1 MTATILVTGSGGVG
15 KTTFSAALAV
25 AAARRGVRTLVVA
38 VDPARRLAAALGIDD
53 LGDEPQPHDEEPS
66 LWAAMLDSKASW
78 RAVAMRHADPEVA
91 TRLAD
96 NEFFAAAS
104 EHFPASQS
112 YAAADQAATFV
123 QARAWDLVVIDTPP
137 SGGGIDFFT
146 APAQMADLVGGRL
159 LRWITGGPLPG
170 RRFFY
175 DRAARPMLR
184 VADSILGSGL
194 LERVSEFLVDL
205 RTTYDGVARRGRE
218 IEGVLRE
225 ASILVITTAD
235 PAPVG
240 EAVRFYRQ
248 LPELASV
255 PKAVVF
261 NRSLPRSWA
270 SVAPTRA
277 MPAAVSRLV
286 DQWSAET
293 VRQSDAR
300 EEFSARYGARVATV
314 PWQSKTPTDLDGL
327 EALVDAAEGIPWS
340 ELIPSDAIA
349 GASEKW

>member
-1 MTATILVTGSGGVG
+1 MTRTILVTGAGGVG
-15 KTTFSAALAV
+15 KTTLSAALAV
-25 AAARRGVRTLVVA
+25 DAARRGVRTLVVT
-38 VDPARRLAAALGIDD
+38 VDPARRLASALGIEN
-53 LGDEPQPHDEEPS
+53 LGDEPQPHATEPE

-96 NEFFAAAS
+96 NEFFEAAS

-123 QARAWDLVVIDTPP
+123 QARAWDLVIVDTPP

-170 RRFFY
+170 RRFFF

-184 VADSILGSGL
+184 MADTILGSGL
-194 LERVSEFLVDL
+194 LERVSEFLLDL

-218 IEGVLRE
+218 IEAVLRE
-225 ASILVITTAD
+225 AAILVVTTAD
-235 PAPVG
+235 PAPVA

-255 PKAVVF
+255 PVAVVF
-261 NRSLPRSWA
+261 NRTLPDEWA
-270 SVAPTRA
+270 QIGAPTGL
-277 MPAAVSRLV
+277 PAELGQLV
-286 DQWSAET
+286 AQWSAET
-293 VRQSDAR
+293 LRQADAR
-300 EEFSARYGARVATV
+300 SEFSARYGANVATI
-314 PWQSKTPTDLDGL
+314 PWRPDPPTDLDGL
-327 EALVDAAEGIPWS
+327 AAVLEGSEGIPWGR
-340 ELIPSDAIA
+340 LLP
-349 GASEKW
+349 

>member
-1 MTATILVTGSGGVG
+1 MTKTILVTGAGGVG
-15 KTTFSAALAV
+15 KTTFAAALGV
-25 AAARRGVRTLVVA
+25 KAAREGVRTLVVT
-38 VDPARRLAAALGIDD
+38 VDPARRLATALGVDD
-53 LGDEPQPHDEEPS
+53 LGDEPQPHAQEEA
-66 LWAAMLDSKASW
+66 LWAAMLDSQASW

-96 NEFFAAAS
+96 NEFFQAAS

-123 QARAWDLVVIDTPP
+123 QARAWDLVIVDTPP

-184 VADSILGSGL
+184 VADTILGSDL
-194 LERVSEFLVDL
+194 LQRVSEFLLDL

-218 IEGVLRE
+218 IEAVLRD
-225 ASILVITTAD
+225 ATTLVVTTAD
-235 PAPVG
+235 PAPVA

-248 LPELASV
+248 LPDLASTPV
-255 PKAVVF
+255 AVVF
-261 NRSLPRSWA
+261 NRALPPGWA
-270 SVAPTRA
+270 SVKPDPDLSAELGR
-277 MPAAVSRLV
+277 VV
-286 DQWSAET
+286 EQWSAET
-293 VRQSDAR
+293 LRQADAR
-300 EEFSARYGARVATV
+300 EEFSARYGAKVATV
-314 PWQSKTPTDLDGL
+314 PWRPHPPTDLAGL
-327 EALVDAAEGIPWS
+327 ADIIDHTEGIPWPD
-340 ELIPSDAIA
+340 LLP
-349 GASEKW
+349 

>member
-1 MTATILVTGSGGVG
+1 MTRTVLVTGAGGVG

-25 AAARRGVRTLVVA
+25 RASREGVRTLVVT
-38 VDPARRLAAALGIDD
+38 VDPARRLASALGVED
-53 LGDEPQPHDEEPS
+53 LGDEPQPHGDQEN
-66 LWAAMLDSKASW
+66 LWAAMLDSEASW
-78 RAVAMRHADPEVA
+78 RAVAMRHADPDVA

-96 NEFFAAAS
+96 NEFFRAAS

-123 QARAWDLVVIDTPP
+123 QARAWDLVIVDTPP

-184 VADSILGSGL
+184 VADTILGSDL
-194 LERVSEFLVDL
+194 LQRVSEFLLDL

-218 IEGVLRE
+218 IETVLRE
-225 ASILVITTAD
+225 AATLVVTTAD

-240 EAVRFYRQ
+240 EAIRFYRQ
-248 LPELASV
+248 LPELAST
-255 PKAVVF
+255 PAAVVF
-261 NRSLPRSWA
+261 NRSLPTEW
-270 SVAPTRA
+270 
-277 MPAAVSRLV
+277 AAVKPHHGLSAELGRIAE
-286 DQWSAET
+286 QWSAET
-293 VRQSDAR
+293 IRQADAR

-314 PWQSKTPTDLDGL
+314 PWRPNPPTDLTGLAGIVDESDGM
-327 EALVDAAEGIPWS
+327 PWS
-340 ELIPSDAIA
+340 DLLP
-349 GASEKW
+349 

>member
-1 MTATILVTGSGGVG
+1 MAGQAGTRPGAPLPLRLVHTGRSRRPYQRRPRGVVMTKTILVTGAGGVG
-15 KTTFSAALAV
+15 KTTFSAAIGV
-25 AAARRGVRTLVVA
+25 KSSRTGVRTLVVT
-38 VDPARRLAAALGIDD
+38 VDPARRLASALGVQD
-53 LGDEPQPHDEEPS
+53 LGDEPQPHQDEEN
-66 LWAAMLDSKASW
+66 LWAAMLDSEASW

-96 NEFFAAAS
+96 NEFFRAAS

-123 QARAWDLVVIDTPP
+123 QARAWDLVIVDTPP
-137 SGGGIDFFT
+137 SGGGIDFFA

-184 VADSILGSGL
+184 VADTILGSDL
-194 LERVSEFLVDL
+194 LQRVSEFLLDL

-225 ASILVITTAD
+225 AVTLVVTTAD
-235 PAPVG
+235 PAPVA

-248 LPELASV
+248 LP
-255 PKAVVF
+255 
-261 NRSLPRSWA
+261 
-270 SVAPTRA
+270 
-277 MPAAVSRLV
+277 
-286 DQWSAET
+286 D
-293 VRQSDAR
+293 
-300 EEFSARYGARVATV
+300 
-314 PWQSKTPTDLDGL
+314 
-327 EALVDAAEGIPWS
+327 
-340 ELIPSDAIA
+340 
-349 GASEKW
+349 

>member
-1 MTATILVTGSGGVG
+1 MTKTVLVTGAGGVG

-25 AAARRGVRTLVVA
+25 TAAHRGVRTLVVT
-38 VDPARRLAAALGIDD
+38 VDPARRLASALGLEH
-53 LGDEPQPHDEEPS
+53 LGDEPLPHADEPN

-91 TRLAD
+91 TRLAE
-96 NEFFAAAS
+96 NEFFEAAS
-104 EHFPASQS
+104 EHFPASQA

-175 DRAARPMLR
+175 DRAARPVFR
-184 VADSILGSGL
+184 IADSILGSGL

-218 IEGVLRE
+218 IERVLRD

-240 EAVRFYRQ
+240 EAIRFYRQ
-248 LPELASV
+248 LPDLASV
-255 PKAVVF
+255 PAAVVF
-261 NRSLPRSWA
+261 NRSLPPEWS
-270 SVAPTRA
+270 SVAPDPDL
-277 MPAAVSRLV
+277 PAAVSRAV
-286 DQWSAET
+286 EQWSAET
-293 VRQSDAR
+293 LRQADAR
-300 EEFSARYGARVATV
+300 GEFSSRYGANVATV
-314 PWQSKTPTDLDGL
+314 PWQPDAPTDIGGL
-327 EALVDAAEGIPWS
+327 EALLARADGIPWDR
-340 ELIPSDAIA
+340 LLPDH
-349 GASEKW
+349 

>member
-1 MTATILVTGSGGVG
+1 MTRIVLVTGAGGVG

-25 AAARRGVRTLVVA
+25 KASREGVRTLVVT
-38 VDPARRLAAALGIDD
+38 VDPARRLASTLGVEE
-53 LGDEPQPHDEEPS
+53 LGDEPQPHGEEEN
-66 LWAAMLDSKASW
+66 LWAAMLDSEASW
-78 RAVAMRHADPEVA
+78 RAVAMRHADPDVA

-96 NEFFAAAS
+96 NEFFKAAS

-123 QARAWDLVVIDTPP
+123 QARAWDLVVVDTPP

-175 DRAARPMLR
+175 NRAARPMLR
-184 VADSILGSGL
+184 IADTILGSDL
-194 LERVSEFLVDL
+194 LQRVSEFLLDL

-218 IEGVLRE
+218 IEKVLRA
-225 ASILVITTAD
+225 ASTLVVTTAD
-235 PAPVG
+235 PAPVA

-248 LPELASV
+248 LPDLASI
-255 PKAVVF
+255 PAAVVF
-261 NRSLPRSWA
+261 NRALPAEW
-270 SVAPTRA
+270 
-277 MPAAVSRLV
+277 AAVRPDPDLPAELARLAE
-286 DQWSAET
+286 QWSAET
-293 VRQSDAR
+293 LRQADAR

-314 PWQSKTPTDLDGL
+314 PWRPDPPNDLERLAALLAESDGL
-327 EALVDAAEGIPWS
+327 PWDD
-340 ELIPSDAIA
+340 LLP
-349 GASEKW
+349 

>member
-1 MTATILVTGSGGVG
+1 MTRTVLVTGAGGVG

-25 AAARRGVRTLVVA
+25 TAARQGVRTLVVT
-38 VDPARRLAAALGIDD
+38 VDPARRLAAALGLAE
-53 LGDEPQPHDEEPS
+53 LGDEPQPHDDEPN
-66 LWAAMLDSKASW
+66 LWAAMLDSAASW

-91 TRLAD
+91 GRLAD
-96 NEFFAAAS
+96 NEFFQAAS
-104 EHFPASQS
+104 EHFPASQA

-184 VADSILGSGL
+184 IADTILGSGL

-218 IEGVLRE
+218 IEAVLRD
-225 ASILVITTAD
+225 STILVVTTAD
-235 PAPVG
+235 PAPVT

-248 LPELASV
+248 LPDLASV
-255 PKAVVF
+255 PAAVVF
-261 NRSLPRSWA
+261 NRALPPTWA
-270 SVAPTRA
+270 GAEVDPGWSAG
-277 MPAAVSRLV
+277 VSRV
-286 DQWSAET
+286 VEQWSTET
-293 VRQSDAR
+293 LRQADAR
-300 EEFSARYGARVATV
+300 DEFSTRYGARVAMV
-314 PWQSKTPTDLDGL
+314 PWQANPPTDLDGL
-327 EALVDAAEGIPWS
+327 GALLEQSNGIPWDI
-340 ELIPSDAIA
+340 LLR
-349 GASEKW
+349 